1 MPINLD
7 RAELI
12 GENFETSAPKSDLPK
27 SDLLF
32 GQIEVLSNNKIPLAG
47 VSFLRD
53 GFYQCPFCRRST
65 MKQVIDYRC
74 VKCDSKVIAWKCYVT
89 KKEEKH
95 QLYDSYITRFY
106 EATEA
111 KVNMLKAKYKKE
123 GKEWP
128 SGSTSASV
136 PQTRNFHPH

>member
-7 RAELI
+7 RAEQI
-12 GENFETSAPKSDLPK
+12 GEEHKTPAPKSN
-27 SDLLF
+27 LLF
-32 GQIEVLSNNKIPLAG
+32 GQMEVLTINKVPFDG
-47 VSFLRD
+47 VSFQGTD
-53 GFYQCPFCRRST
+53 GFYQCPFCRRNAI
-65 MKQVIDYRC
+65 KQVLDYRC
-74 VKCDSKVIAWKCYVT
+74 LKCESKVIAWKCYVT